1 MPQVVNLVLILLL
14 GAAPLFV
21 ALRRSPWS
29 PGETKA
35 VMVAIPL
42 LLFVVNAPIH
52 ETAHM
57 VGTLLAGGTVGQ
69 VRLWQAFWRSDAPVP
84 MIESSGLTT
93 PSALFVSAVLP
104 YAVDAVL
111 LVIGAMN
118 LRRPRIRSPW
128 RFAAFYLFLVLK
140 PAFDITANALAW
152 SVYGVGDFGQMARIL
167 GRAPAGALAAALVAG
182 GLGVT
187 LAAMRSYG
195 RVESISR
202 PPA

>member
-1 MPQVVNLVLILLL
+1 MPQAVNVILILML
-14 GAAPLFV
+14 GTAPLFV
-21 ALRRSPWS
+21 VLRRSPWS

-35 VMVAIPL
+35 VMVAVPL

-52 ETAHM
+52 EAAHM
-57 VGTLLAGGTVGQ
+57 LGTVLAGGSVGQ
-69 VRLWQAFWRSDAPVP
+69 VRLWQAFWRNDAPVP

-93 PSALFVSAVLP
+93 PSAQFVSAMLP

-111 LVIGAMN
+111 LVIGAML
-118 LRRPRIRSPW
+118 LRRPRLRSSW
-128 RFAAFYLFLVLK
+128 SFAAFYLFLVLK
-140 PAFDITANALAW
+140 PAFDVTANAVAW
-152 SVYGVGDFGQMARIL
+152 SVYGVGDFGEMAGIL
-167 GRAPAGALAAALVAG
+167 GRPPAGALAAALVAG

-195 RVESISR
+195 RVGATSR